1 MGLAPNT
8 AAFMDSGN
16 WVRVTSYEKNLNM
29 LYCIKRGGKGD
40 FHMNKKR
47 LGFFFFL
54 LVHGL
59 RETNTVFSDPS
70 LGQSCRRCIVH
81 LISPH

>member
-1 MGLAPNT
+1 MGLALNT

-16 WVRVTSYEKNLNM
+16 WVRVTSYEKNFNM
-29 LYCIKRGGKGD
+29 LYCIKRGEKEI
-40 FHMNKKR
+40 FIRTKKSW
-47 LGFFFFL
+47 GFSFFL

-70 LGQSCRRCIVH
+70 LGHSWRRCIVH